1 MNEEHTLTFSKE
13 EIKKLLEE
21 KYNLQIKDVTASKGG
36 VRAYLKIRWYY
47 VKKENSMLLV
57 WRIGGI

>member
-36 VRAYLKIRWYY
+36 VRAYLKIR
-47 VKKENSMLLV
+47 
-57 WRIGGI
+57 